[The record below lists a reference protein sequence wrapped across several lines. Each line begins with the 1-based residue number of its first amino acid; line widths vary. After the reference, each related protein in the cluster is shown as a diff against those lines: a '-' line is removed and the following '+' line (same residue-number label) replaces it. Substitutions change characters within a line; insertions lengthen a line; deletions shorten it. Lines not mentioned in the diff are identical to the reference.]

1 LAELIKE
8 GKFNHIGLSE
18 VSASSIRRAAKIH
31 PIATVE
37 IEYSLW
43 ATEAKANGVLD
54 TAKELGIAIIAYSPL
69 GRGLLAGKFKTVDDV
84 PAEIRQ
90 RFPRF
95 SEENFEHN
103 LTFIRKVEDFATRKG
118 ATPAQIA
125 IQWVLSID
133 DHVIPIPGAT
143 SLSRVEENMGAAN
156 VKLTKEELDELNQFA
171 ETAEVRGGRYGPEQ
185 RKYLFQ

>member
-1 LAELIKE
+1 MAELIKD

-18 VSASSIRRAAKIH
+18 VSASTIRRAAKIH
-31 PIATVE
+31 PIAAVE

-69 GRGLLAGKFKTVDDV
+69 GRGMLTGKFKTIDDV
-84 PAEIRQ
+84 PPAIRE

-95 SEENFEHN
+95 SEGNFEHN
-103 LTFIRKVEDFATRKG
+103 LKFILKVEDFAKRKG

-125 IQWVLSID
+125 IQWVLSVDNHI
-133 DHVIPIPGAT
+133 IPIPGAT
-143 SLSRVEENMGAAN
+143 SVGRVEENMAAAN

-171 ETAEVRGGRYGPEQ
+171 ETAEVKGGRYDAEQ
-185 RKYLFQ
+185 QKYLFQ